1 MPQPAN
7 QPTITNPTEVFPEAI
22 FSILVPLLMAAC
34 PCDLAAAR
42 TAAMDAVA
50 AYNPTNPG
58 QMVAAAQIIAN
69 GLIAL
74 DGLKQS
80 IDPDL
85 SIPAKLRLRGNAVA
99 LQRANAQSTKS
110 LQAERTA
117 DKPAATNPETEAKLQ
132 AAADAAQHLVTEA
145 KSRLER
151 LLQPQPKPP
160 AKPVP
165 TPTKQEEK
173 LLQLL
178 AETPPGLTPRI
189 NALSSAATLRPHVDV
204 RAQAT

>member
-1 MPQPAN
+1 MSQPC
-7 QPTITNPTEVFPEAI
+7 ITNPADVFPEAI

-34 PCDLAAAR
+34 PCDPAAAR
-42 TAAMDAVA
+42 TAAMDAVV
-50 AYNPTNPG
+50 AYNPTNPA

-110 LQAERTA
+110 LQAECTA

-132 AAADAAQHLVTEA
+132 AAADAAQHLVAEA
-145 KSRLER
+145 QARLER
-151 LLQPQPKPP
+151 LMQPKPKP
-160 AKPVP
+160 AKPIP
-165 TPTKQEEK
+165 TPTKQEEE
-173 LLQLL
+173 LLKLL
-178 AETPPGLTPRI
+178 AETPPGITRRA
-189 NALSSAATLRPHVDV
+189 NALSTAAATFRTNPGGNPLTARI
-204 RAQAT
+204 A

>member
-1 MPQPAN
+1 
-7 QPTITNPTEVFPEAI
+7 
-22 FSILVPLLMAAC
+22 MAAC

-42 TAAMDAVA
+42 TAAMEAVA
-50 AYNPTNPG
+50 AYQPANPG

-74 DGLKQS
+74 DGLRQS

-99 LQRANAQSTKS
+99 LQRANAQSAKA
-110 LQAERTA
+110 LQSERTA
-117 DKPAATNPETEAKLQ
+117 DKPPATSSEADAKLQ
-132 AAADAAQHLVTEA
+132 AAADAAQHLVAEA
-145 KSRLER
+145 RTRLER
-151 LLQPQPKPP
+151 LMQPAPKKHPT
-160 AKPVP
+160 P

-178 AETPPGLTPRI
+178 AETPPGIIPRTAATI
-189 NALSSAATLRPHVDV
+189 RPNPAFNALI
-204 RAQAT
+204 AQAT